1 MMAERRSG
9 VQTLYRHDWQDP
21 AEWVD
26 SLDTLARLTDAEI
39 SCLFQADFPHSAGNR
54 NQKAT

>member
-1 MMAERRSG
+1 MAERRSG